1 MSTEESRTEPTL
13 SADENLTDAGVMGAP
28 MIVRGILGVL
38 FGFATVFWPR
48 DAENPMQLS
57 LGVGIVDLLCMVYL
71 GLLALVL
78 VYQALRSPLSVR
90 TAVFGQAIVTV
101 PAIVFLAIADT
112 PAELRAAL
120 SIWAILHGLIEL
132 WNYRKLVHHPMATD
146 FLISAAVHIL
156 LGIILLAGD
165 TLQAL
170 DIVGFTGAAAL
181 IAGVIFIIGGYS
193 RISKVRQARRTEES
207 GEKAETSGETAADDV

>member
-48 DAENPMQLS
+48 DAENPMR
-57 LGVGIVDLLCMVYL
+57 CPRRRHRRP
-71 GLLALVL
+71 ALHGRPRTSRPRARL
-78 VYQALRSPLSVR
+78 PGARSPLSVR

-112 PAELRAAL
+112 PAEPRAAL

-165 TLQAL
+165 TLAAL

-193 RISKVRQARRTEES
+193 RMSRVRQVRRAES
-207 GEKAETSGETAADDV
+207 SGETPETPGETATDDV

>member
-1 MSTEESRTEPTL
+1 MSTEESRTEPAL
-13 SADENLTDAGVMGAP
+13 SAEKNLTDASVMGAP
-28 MIVRGILGVL
+28 MIVRGVLGVL

-48 DAENPMQLS
+48 DAVDPTQLS
-57 LGVGIVDLLCMVYL
+57 LGVGVVDLLCMVYL

-78 VYQALRSPLSVR
+78 VYQALRSPVSVR

-120 SIWAILHGLIEL
+120 SIWAILTGLIEL

-146 FLISAAVHIL
+146 FLISAVVHVL

-165 TLQAL
+165 SLEAL
-170 DIVGFTGAAAL
+170 AIAGFTGAAAL

-193 RISKVRQARRTEES
+193 RISKARQARR
-207 GEKAETSGETAADDV
+207 AERSAGETGDEAPEAE

>member
-1 MSTEESRTEPTL
+1 
-13 SADENLTDAGVMGAP
+13 
-28 MIVRGILGVL
+28 
-38 FGFATVFWPR
+38 
-48 DAENPMQLS
+48 
-57 LGVGIVDLLCMVYL
+57 
-71 GLLALVL
+71 
-78 VYQALRSPLSVR
+78 
-90 TAVFGQAIVTV
+90 
-101 PAIVFLAIADT
+101 VFLAIADT

-165 TLQAL
+165 TLAAL
-170 DIVGFTGAAAL
+170 DIVGLTGAAAL

-193 RISKVRQARRTEES
+193 RMSRVRQVRRAES
-207 GEKAETSGETAADDV
+207 SGAPPETPGETAADDV

>member
-57 LGVGIVDLLCMVYL
+57 LGVGIVDLLCMVDL

-132 WNYRKLVHHPMATD
+132 WNYRKL
-146 FLISAAVHIL
+146 
-156 LGIILLAGD
+156 
-165 TLQAL
+165 
-170 DIVGFTGAAAL
+170 
-181 IAGVIFIIGGYS
+181 
-193 RISKVRQARRTEES
+193 
-207 GEKAETSGETAADDV
+207 

>member
-48 DAENPMQLS
+48 EAENPMQLS

-165 TLQAL
+165 TLAAL

-193 RISKVRQARRTEES
+193 RMSRVRQVRRAESS
-207 GEKAETSGETAADDV
+207 GETPETPGETAADDV